1 MATICLLVV
10 ISTVFAVRW
19 ILSRNRIRRLAL
31 EMNLRVLS
39 DEMTQIK
46 TELAGSR
53 EECQNLHDE
62 AATNADKFRRQSAIA
77 FLSKFEWVEKL
88 GNMCL
93 DADVSPNSSRA
104 LQTKVKE
111 ELSGFKKELTD
122 IVNAN
127 RDNLIARIEAQCPSL
142 TGSEMDY
149 VVLSCAGL
157 SQRVIAFLLSKTPQ
171 SVYNLKSRARA
182 KISSEA
188 PALFAEYCA
197 LTSSTR

>member
-1 MATICLLVV
+1 
-10 ISTVFAVRW
+10 
-19 ILSRNRIRRLAL
+19 
-31 EMNLRVLS
+31 MNLRVLS

-46 TELAGSR
+46 TELAESR
-53 EECQNLHDE
+53 EECTSLHDE

-182 KISSEA
+182 KISSNA

-197 LTSSTR
+197 LTAATR